1 MSHDRQ
7 AIAKITWNDPNTGQ
21 KHEYVLGEGATA
33 SIGRA
38 SSNDI
43 VIIDKHV
50 SRQHAVITFRDGV
63 FVLSDL
69 GSINGCYLNNQRL
82 EQPLPLF
89 AGDEIRLYV
98 PTLRFSVA
106 DSNDMNRAMQA
117 GHYITTT
124 LKNGS
129 GKLIVTTGL
138 QEGLMLPLLKPDVTI
153 GRATQRATWDIGLQ
167 DPSVSRPHA
176 RLLCLEADWF
186 IEDLNSSNGTKV
198 NDKSVDPS
206 SQYKLGDGDII
217 SLGHTLILFRAGA
230 S

>member
-1 MSHDRQ
+1 MSGETRG
-7 AIAKITWNDPNTGQ
+7 IAKITWNDPNNGE
-21 KHEYVLGEGATA
+21 KHEYVLEEGATA

-63 FVLSDL
+63 FVISDL
-69 GSINGCYLNNQRL
+69 GSVNGSYLNNQRI

-98 PTLRFSVA
+98 PMLRFSAA
-106 DSNDMNRAMQA
+106 DSDDKSRAMQS

-124 LKNGS
+124 MKTGA
-129 GKLIVTTGL
+129 GKIIITTGL
-138 QEGLMLPLLKPDVTI
+138 QEGTMLPLIKAEVTI

-176 RLLCLEADWF
+176 RLIRVETEWL
-186 IEDLNSSNGTKV
+186 IEDLNSSNGTKI
-198 NDKSVDPS
+198 NDKSVEPGN
-206 SQYKLGDGDII
+206 QYKLSDGDII
-217 SLGHTLILFRAGA
+217 AFGHTLVLFRAGT
-230 S
+230 